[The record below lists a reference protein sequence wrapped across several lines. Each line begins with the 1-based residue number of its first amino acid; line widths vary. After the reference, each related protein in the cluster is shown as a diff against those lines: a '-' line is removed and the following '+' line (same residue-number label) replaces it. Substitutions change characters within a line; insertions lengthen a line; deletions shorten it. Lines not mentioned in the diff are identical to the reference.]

1 MDALNLLRDQAT
13 NADAGLMSVFKPVT
27 AEQAVWKLPGSAAN
41 PIGVTFLHAYFSE
54 DEAVHR
60 LMEKPSVFESG
71 GWRERLGYDAAGWSI
86 EGRPDPA
93 AMLAYAE
100 AVAPDT
106 KEYLSSL
113 KPEDLEREIDTPRG
127 RRPLVLRLGVY
138 LVYHKFQHMGD
149 IAALL
154 GCQGVKG
161 LPF

>member
-1 MDALNLLRDQAT
+1 
-13 NADAGLMSVFKPVT
+13 VFKPVT
-27 AEQAVWKLPGSAAN
+27 AEQAVWRTEGSAAN

-54 DEAVHR
+54 DEAVHK
-60 LMEKPSVFESG
+60 LMGKASVFESG
-71 GWRERLGYDAAGWSI
+71 GWKERLRYDPEGWRIAGT
-86 EGRPDPA
+86 PDCS

-106 KEYLSSL
+106 KEYLAAL

-127 RRPLVLRLGVY
+127 KRPLALRLGVY
-138 LVYHKFQHMGD
+138 LVFHKFQHMGD

>member
-1 MDALNLLRDQAT
+1 MDALDFLKQAAE
-13 NADAGLMSVFKPVT
+13 NADAGLKSVFKPVT
-27 AEQAVWKLPGSAAN
+27 GEQAVWKSPGSAAN
-41 PIGVTFLHAYFSE
+41 PIGVTFLHAYVSE

-60 LMEKPSVFESG
+60 LMGKVSVFESG
-71 GWRERLGYDAAGWSI
+71 GWKERLGYDAEGWSI
-86 EGRPDPA
+86 KGPVDCA

-100 AVAPDT
+100 AVRPVT
-106 KEYLSSL
+106 KEYLASL
-113 KPEDLEREIDTPRG
+113 KPEDMEREIDTPRG
-127 RRPLVLRLGVY
+127 KRPLALRLGVY